1 MLMKIL
7 KAVGKV
13 VVITLKVVLF
23 PITYTWKKATQR
35 RPRYVNKND
44 FPGVYIV
51 SNSDETLKIGRSKHV
66 LRRLKSY
73 RGY

>member
-1 MLMKIL
+1 MIMKFL
-7 KAVGKV
+7 KAVVKTVAFV
-13 VVITLKVVLF
+13 VKIVVF
-23 PITYTWKKATQR
+23 PIKFAWKHMKPQR
-35 RPRYVNKND
+35 KRAIDRRD

-51 SNSDETLKIGRSKHV
+51 SNSENTLKIGRSKHV